1 MNVRLLV
8 NRLLALESRYPSKML
23 SELKELWRFRELLL
37 SLVERELRIRYKNSV
52 LGFFWSL
59 LNPLITATVM
69 TLVFKFFL
77 QQDVSSYGLY
87 VLAAYLP
94 YIFMQFSLMDSAQS
108 VLLSLPVV
116 RKVYFPREVL
126 PMAQVFANFIHFC
139 LAMLV
144 FFFIATAVWIRDPS
158 GQFPIQPTAFLL
170 PILMIINLMVAMG
183 LGLIVSALNT
193 FYEDVKYLLSAA
205 LYIGFFL
212 CPVMYF
218 SENVLFATQTQ
229 GTAGQIV
236 YFLYHANPMATLC
249 TAYKKVLLASVPV
262 PAGRGDA
269 ATVLP
274 GLPID
279 WPMIGLAGLTSFGFL
294 VFGYWMFNRMKWRFV
309 ERP

>member
-1 MNVRLLV
+1 MR
-8 NRLLALESRYPSKML
+8 RYPLKML
-23 SELKELWRFRELLL
+23 AELKELWRFRELLL

-77 QQDVSSYGLY
+77 EQDVSSYGLY

-126 PMAQVFANFIHFC
+126 PAAQVLANFIHFC
-139 LAMLV
+139 LAMVV
-144 FFFIATAVWIRDPS
+144 FFFIAAGVWVLHPSGEFPIRPTAV
-158 GQFPIQPTAFLL
+158 LL
-170 PILMIINLMVAMG
+170 PVLMIINLMLAMG

-218 SENVLFATQTQ
+218 SENVLAATQSR
-229 GTAGQIV
+229 GVGGQWI
-236 YFLYHANPMATLC
+236 YTLYHANPMAMLC
-249 TAYKKVLLASVPV
+249 TAYKKTLLANTPV
-262 PAGRGDA
+262 PTGRGA
-269 ATVLP
+269 VARELP
-274 GLPID
+274 GIPLD
-279 WPMIGLAGLTSFGFL
+279 WGMLGLAAITSFGFL

>member
-1 MNVRLLV
+1 MQHFLGLQ
-8 NRLLALESRYPSKML
+8 ERYPSKMRA
-23 SELKELWRFRELLL
+23 ELKELWRFRELLL

-77 QQDVSSYGLY
+77 GQDVSSYGLY

-108 VLLSLPVV
+108 VLISLPVI
-116 RKVYFPREVL
+116 RKVYFPREIL
-126 PMAQVFANFIHFC
+126 PMAQVLANFIHFC

-144 FFFIATAVWIRDPS
+144 FFLIATAVWIRDPS
-158 GQFPIQPTAFLL
+158 GQFPIQATAVLL
-170 PILMIINLMVAMG
+170 PFLMIINLMLAMG

-218 SENVLFATQTQ
+218 SENVFYATQTQ
-229 GTAGQIV
+229 GGTGRLI

-249 TAYKKVLLASVPV
+249 TAYKKTLLASVPV
-262 PAGRGDA
+262 PVNRG
-269 ATVLP
+269 ATGEVMP
-274 GLPID
+274 GMPLD
-279 WPMIGLAGLTSFGFL
+279 WAMVGLAAVTSFGIL